1 MTQDE
6 IQRTRVAQLVA
17 EQFVEMI
24 QRENLDV
31 GDKLPSEHEL
41 MKMLKVGR
49 STVREALSALAFAGI
64 CEVRHGLGYFV
75 ATRTLPASRAIEHA
89 LRNGLTVELMET
101 RLLIE
106 VEMVGMAAERAD
118 AGDLKAI
125 KASLAACERAVHQG
139 KSAVRLSERVH
150 ECLLDAAHNEVLL
163 GMVRAYRPLVLQRGD
178 ELESE
183 DLSRRF
189 DEYDEHAALCH
200 AVQSGDR
207 ELARDLMRKHLEMM
221 KSMYM
226 TREPA

>member
-24 QRENLDV
+24 QRENLNV

-75 ATRTLPASRAIEHA
+75 ATRTLPASRAIEQA
-89 LRNGLTVELMET
+89 LRNGLTIELMET

-106 VEMVGMAAERAD
+106 VEMVGLAAERAD
-118 AGDLKAI
+118 AGDLEAI
-125 KASLAACERAVHQG
+125 TSALAACERAIRQG

-150 ECLLDAAHNEVLL
+150 ERLLNAAHNDVLL
-163 GMVRAYRPLVLQRGD
+163 GMVRAYRPLVLHRGD

-183 DLSRRF
+183 DPSRRM

-200 AVQSGDR
+200 AVQNGDGDLAR
-207 ELARDLMRKHLEMM
+207 ELMRRHLEMM
-221 KSMYM
+221 KAMYM
-226 TREPA
+226 TDESA